1 MHNSLVTQIA
11 FNGKFEKRK
20 NHYIVI
26 LVANSKEFD
35 WAIA

>member
-1 MHNSLVTQIA
+1 LVTQIA
-11 FNGKFEKRK
+11 FNGKIENKK
-20 NHYIVI
+20 HHYIVI